1 MAQFIKIC
9 GLVSAGALFIAA
21 TPVWAGGHFA
31 GRGFV
36 GHVGGPRVVAPG
48 RAIAA
53 PLAVA
58 PNVGLRPGAVP
69 FRRPGMVAIARPPL
83 RPGFFPGFHHR
94 RFVNNPGF
102 FGSFGRFGFDFGYA
116 YPRDRF
122 IPGNYGAAGLPL
134 TTSTYYTVPS
144 AYNIYPSY
152 PAYPDGYD
160 GASYAPTGNGV
171 VYNVPPPGC
180 CVAKIIYL
188 AGNHVQRETYIRPK
202 QRIIVRGSASVD

>member
-9 GLVSAGALFIAA
+9 GLVTAGALFIAA

-48 RAIAA
+48 RAFAA
-53 PLAVA
+53 PLAAA
-58 PNVGLRPGAVP
+58 PNVRLRPGAVP
-69 FRRPGMVAIARPPL
+69 FHRPGMVAIARPPF
-83 RPGFFPGFHHR
+83 RSSFFPGFHHR

-116 YPRDRF
+116 YPRGRF
-122 IPGNYGAAGLPL
+122 FTGYYGAAGLPL
-134 TTSTYYTVPS
+134 TADAYYS
-144 AYNIYPSY
+144 APVYPSY
-152 PAYPDGYD
+152 PAYPVGYD
-160 GASYAPTGNGV
+160 DASYAPTGNGV

-180 CVAKIIYL
+180 CVAKIITL
-188 AGNHVQRETYIRPK
+188 SGNHVQRETYVHSK